1 MARQGLLVEVYWVD
15 IAIATTYVA
24 GYRSVI
30 MDEVT
35 ISRAIVETYLKDLT
49 EAMEADVAI
58 AGAGPSGLVT
68 AYYLAKEGVK
78 AVVFERQLRVGGG
91 MPGGGMMFN
100 RIVVQEEG
108 KRILDEFGISATQY
122 EEGYYVADS
131 LEAIATICSRAIK
144 AGAKVFNLISVE
156 DVMIR
161 EDDRI
166 CGFVLNWSAVSWSK
180 LHVDPLTVR
189 CKVAVDATGHDA
201 EVCRIVV
208 NKIGPKLR
216 TRTGEVVGEKSMWA
230 EKGEKEILKNTRE
243 VYPGLVVVGMTANA
257 VFGSPR
263 MGAIFGG
270 MLLSGRKAA
279 RVAMKLLKQS

>member
-1 MARQGLLVEVYWVD
+1 
-15 IAIATTYVA
+15 
-24 GYRSVI
+24 

-35 ISRAIVETYLKDLT
+35 ISRAIVESYMKDFMA
-49 EAMEADVAI
+49 AMEVDVAV
-58 AGAGPSGLVT
+58 AGAGPAGLIT
-68 AYYLAKEGVK
+68 AYYLAKVGVK
-78 AVVFERQLRVGGG
+78 VVVFERQLRVGGG
-91 MPGGGMMFN
+91 MSGGGMMFN
-100 RIVVQEEG
+100 RIVLQEEG
-108 KRILDEFGISATQY
+108 KQILDEFDVATKEY
-122 EEGYYVADS
+122 RKGYYVADS

-144 AGAKVFNLISVE
+144 VGAKIFNMISVE

-161 EDDRI
+161 DDDRI
-166 CGFVLNWSAVSWSK
+166 TGFVLNWSAVSWSK

-216 TRTGEVVGEKSMWA
+216 TKTGEVIGEKSMWA

-243 VYPGLVVVGMTANA
+243 VHPGLVVAGMTANA

-270 MLLSGRKAA
+270 MLLSGKKAA
-279 RVAMKLLKQS
+279 KVAIHLLEKG